1 MRTTSSL
8 LINMLLAPLL
18 AFGPL
23 AQAGNAEAAFLA
35 AEAGDYTTAMAQWN
49 SLAEAGNPEA
59 QFNLGLMYH
68 SGLGGR
74 INEHEAVR
82 WYKKAAQNGY
92 PKAQEFLAI
101 AYREGWFGL
110 TRDINKANYW
120 LNQLELELTVN

>member
-1 MRTTSSL
+1 MRTQSSL
-8 LINMLLAPLL
+8 LSSLLLAPLL

-23 AQAGNAEAAFLA
+23 AHAGDAEAAFLA

-49 SLAEAGNPEA
+49 LLAEAGNPEA

-68 SGLGGR
+68 SGLSGKV
-74 INEHEAVR
+74 NEHEAVR

-120 LNQLELELTVN
+120 QSQLELELTLN

>member
-1 MRTTSSL
+1 MRTRSSL
-8 LINMLLAPLL
+8 LSSMLLAPLL

-23 AQAGNAEAAFLA
+23 VQAGDAEAAFLA
-35 AEAGDYTTAMAQWN
+35 AEAGDYTPAKAHWS

-59 QFNLGLMYH
+59 QFNVGLMYH

-74 INEHEAVR
+74 INEYEAVR